1 MKLAQKTTIRS
12 ILQLIRAQNLLIIFA
27 SQIFIKFSIINEFR
41 FQSLL
46 FDINFLKISIGT
58 TLITAAGYI
67 INDYYDVKID
77 VINRPLSVVVERVI
91 SRKQAIIAH
100 SIITFVALLIGLSIN
115 VKIFIIFT
123 LSSLLLWWYSN
134 YLKKKPFWGNLS
146 IACLSAT
153 SVLVMAVAYSKNT
166 IPLYFYSSLIFT
178 ITLIRE
184 IIKDMEDLNGDKA
197 YGCKTLPIVFGIRK
211 TKGFIVL
218 LLLLFILLILSTP
231 LFLAS
236 TMIYSLFV
244 ILLLPL
250 VTKFFFILPKADT
263 IKQFHQ
269 LSSLCKWMMSIGV
282 LSILF
287 MR

>member
-1 MKLAQKTTIRS
+1 MIRKATIQS
-12 ILQLIRAQNLLIIFA
+12 IIQLIRLQNLLIIFA
-27 SQIFIKFSIINEFR
+27 SQVFMKFSIIDDFQ
-41 FQSLL
+41 FQSFF
-46 FDINFLKISIGT
+46 FDITFLKISIGT

-100 SIITFVALLIGLSIN
+100 SFLSIIALLIGISVSI
-115 VKIFIIFT
+115 KIFIIFT

-134 YLKKKPFWGNLS
+134 YLKKKPLWGNLS
-146 IACLSAT
+146 IAFLSAT
-153 SVLVMAVAYSKNT
+153 SVLVMAVAYNKNT
-166 IPLYFYSSLIFT
+166 IPLYFYSSLIFN

-184 IIKDMEDLNGDKA
+184 VIKDMEDLNGDKV

-211 TKGFIVL
+211 TKAFIL
-218 LLLLFILLILSTP
+218 LLLFLFILLIIITP
-231 LFLAS
+231 LYIESPLV
-236 TMIYSLFV
+236 YSLFLL
-244 ILLLPL
+244 LLLPIL
-250 VTKFFFILPKADT
+250 LKFIIILPKADT

-269 LSSLCKWMMSIGV
+269 LSTLCKWMMFIGV

-287 MR
+287 VR

>member
-1 MKLAQKTTIRS
+1 MFEY
-12 ILQLIRAQNLLIIFA
+12 QLFFSDII
-27 SQIFIKFSIINEFR
+27 
-41 FQSLL
+41 
-46 FDINFLKISIGT
+46 FLKISIGT

-77 VINRPLSVVVERVI
+77 VINRPQSVVIERII

-100 SIITFVALLIGLSIN
+100 SVISTLALLIGISVSIQLFVIFMLS
-115 VKIFIIFT
+115 T
-123 LSSLLLWWYSN
+123 LLLWWYSN

-146 IACLSAT
+146 IASLSAT
-153 SVLVMAVAYSKNT
+153 SVLVMAVAYNKNT
-166 IPLYFYSSLIFT
+166 TPLYFYSTLIFT

-211 TKGFIVL
+211 TKGVILVL
-218 LLLLFILLILSTP
+218 LLVFFSLIFITPIYVTSPRVYHLFLLLLIP
-231 LFLAS
+231 LI
-236 TMIYSLFV
+236 TKT
-244 ILLLPL
+244 LL
-250 VTKFFFILPKADT
+250 ILPKADT

-269 LSSLCKWMMSIGV
+269 LSTLCKWIMSIGV